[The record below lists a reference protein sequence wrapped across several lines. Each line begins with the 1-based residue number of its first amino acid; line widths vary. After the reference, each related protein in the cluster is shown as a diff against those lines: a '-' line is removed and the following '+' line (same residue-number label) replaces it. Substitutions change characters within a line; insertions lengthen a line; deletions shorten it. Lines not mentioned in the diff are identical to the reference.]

1 MLLIAAFALIV
12 VIVIAVLGLIAGLGA
27 VGLIAGVV
35 VAAVFAF
42 VAYWRS
48 DAVALRM
55 GHAKPADPERHARL
69 HNVTEGLCIAAGV
82 PKPGLYVIDDPAPN
96 AFATGRSQRHAAI
109 AVTTG
114 LLDKLTRI
122 ELEGVLAHELNHI
135 KNDDV
140 LPSTLAVTIVGLPA
154 VVAPPVFGPLMR
166 LAVNGRNESSADLNG
181 VALTRYPPGL
191 ISALERID
199 ADPTALHSDSRAIAH
214 MWIAHPPLDERIRL
228 LKEL

>member
-1 MLLIAAFALIV
+1 MLTLV
-12 VIVIAVLGLIAGLGA
+12 AGLGI
-27 VGLIAGVV
+27 VGLIIGVV
-35 VAAVFAF
+35 VAGVVASI
-42 VAYWRS
+42 AYWES

-55 GHAKPADPERHARL
+55 AHARPADAEQYARL
-69 HNVTEGLCIAAGV
+69 HNVIEGLCIAAGV
-82 PKPGLYVIDDPAPN
+82 PKPRLYVIEDPAPN
-96 AFATGRSQRHAAI
+96 AFATGRNQRHAAI

-114 LLDKLTRI
+114 LLDKLSRI
-122 ELEGVLAHELNHI
+122 ELEGVLAHELNHV

-154 VVAPPVFGPLMR
+154 VVVPPVFGPLMR
-166 LAVNGRNESSADLNG
+166 LAVNDQRESSADLNG

>member
-1 MLLIAAFALIV
+1 
-12 VIVIAVLGLIAGLGA
+12 VLTLVAGLGI
-27 VGLIAGVV
+27 VGLIIGVV
-35 VAAVFAF
+35 VAGVVASI
-42 VAYWRS
+42 AYWES

-55 GHAKPADPERHARL
+55 AHARPADAEQYARL
-69 HNVTEGLCIAAGV
+69 HNVIEGLCIAAGV
-82 PKPGLYVIDDPAPN
+82 PKPRLYVIEDPAPN
-96 AFATGRSQRHAAI
+96 AFATGRNQRHAAI

-114 LLDKLTRI
+114 LLDKLSRI
-122 ELEGVLAHELNHI
+122 ELEGVLAHELNHV

-154 VVAPPVFGPLMR
+154 VVVPPVFGPLMR
-166 LAVNGRNESSADLNG
+166 LAVNDQRESSADLNG